1 MGMKN
6 ELDSLLQKEMDRKSF
21 LKHVGIGFVAMTG
34 VAALLKTLNNFGG
47 NNARVGRGY
56 GSSAYGGARSANTA
70 NKS

>member
-1 MGMKN
+1 MKN

-47 NNARVGRGY
+47 NTNRVGRGY
-56 GSSAYGGARSANTA
+56 GNSAYGGARPVNSS

>member
-34 VAALLKTLNNFGG
+34 VAALLKTLNNFGD
-47 NNARVGRGY
+47 NTTRVGRGY
-56 GSSAYGGARSANTA
+56 GSSAYGGARPANSS